1 MEILPPEITGKPHP
15 RDSEKGITGVRLLN
29 EVLLPHGTHLPV
41 IYRIYG
47 GISFINCFLHL
58 TDL

>member
-1 MEILPPEITGKPHP
+1 MELLPPEITRKNTP
-15 RDSEKGITGVRLLN
+15 EIQKGGIPGVRLLN